1 MFTFLT
7 SKLIIGKKKL
17 VVFWR
22 KITLTRRICYTIGL
36 LILFVVAG
44 TFTAPGVNIGSQALA
59 SNSFLGVLDLVGGGG
74 LRRFSVVALGISP
87 FITASLIMQVLQ
99 TKLFPPVH
107 QLSQMGPLGRRKINI
122 ITRLLTIFLSYT
134 QAISVINLLKNTSGV
149 GITVQPQLDTVSFNY
164 VSLPLI
170 LMAGSLFSLF
180 LAEQITK
187 NGVGN
192 GTSLIIYTGIALS
205 LPNQFIHAFY
215 YLIGSSTEV
224 DFSKGVLNFI
234 VYVVV
239 FIVLVV
245 VVSFVFNSERR
256 VPIQQL
262 GVGLSYNNEQLSW
275 LPIKANPA
283 GIMPLIFA
291 SIVLSFPFLI
301 TGFLNQHTSLF
312 RYWVERNLRVE
323 TPLGFGIF
331 SFLTLSFSV
340 FLSIQQTRIDRIIED
355 FNKSATFVP
364 GIRPGEPTE
373 EYLISVV
380 TRLSMFSAIYLLCI
394 GSFHFVQQQI
404 GLPHYITFGGTSVV
418 ILITSSFETVSQ
430 IIARRKANQLV
441 ILKQRIRKLTSESTK
456 TEEQHIDL
464 LW

>member
-1 MFTFLT
+1 MFASFTD
-7 SKLIIGKKKL
+7 KLIVQKKKL
-17 VVFWR
+17 IVFWR
-22 KITLTRRICYTIGL
+22 RITLTRRLCYTLSL

-44 TFTAPGVNIGSQALA
+44 TFTAPGVNIGNHALSA
-59 SNSFLGVLDLVGGGG
+59 NSFLGVLDLVGGGG

-107 QLSQMGPLGRRKINI
+107 QLSQMGPIGRRKINI

-134 QAISVINLLKNTSGV
+134 QAISVINLLKNTTGF
-149 GITVQPQLDTVSFNY
+149 GITIQPQLDTVGFNY

-205 LPNQFIHAFY
+205 LPNQFTHAFY
-215 YLIGSSTEV
+215 YFVGASTQT
-224 DFSKGVLNFI
+224 DFSKGLLNFF
-234 VYVVV
+234 VYLAV
-239 FIVLVV
+239 FVGLVV

-312 RYWVERNLRVE
+312 RYWVEQNLRVD

-331 SFLTLSFSV
+331 SVLTLGLSV

-364 GIRPGEPTE
+364 GIRPGDSTE

-380 TRLSMFSAIYLLCI
+380 TRLSLFAAVYLLCI
-394 GSFHFVQQQI
+394 GSFNFIQQQM

-418 ILITSSFETVSQ
+418 ILITSSLETVSQ
-430 IIARRKANQLV
+430 IVARRKANQLV
-441 ILKQRIRKLTSESTK
+441 ILKQRIRKLMSGTTK
-456 TEEQHIDL
+456 TEEQNMDL